1 MELIADQG
9 IDNADKR
16 FIPILN
22 CGFPEHQQITAVA
35 IPIYR
40 RFASTVGFRWAGSL
54 AIGGGE
60 MIRGASGKQIEDI
73 GNMGNELKER
83 LGEIAESLATGTQF
97 PDMSMVAYPSF
108 FLNPILS
115 KVMTRM
121 NKRGWKSQAKKNC
134 GMVDAV
140 PYA

>member
-35 IPIYR
+35 ITIYR

-134 GMVDAV
+134 GVVDAV

>member
-1 MELIADQG
+1 
-9 IDNADKR
+9 
-16 FIPILN
+16 
-22 CGFPEHQQITAVA
+22 
-35 IPIYR
+35 
-40 RFASTVGFRWAGSL
+40 
-54 AIGGGE
+54 

-115 KVMTRM
+115 KITIWM
-121 NKRGWKSQAKKNC
+121 NNRGWKSQAKKN
-134 GMVDAV
+134 GGVVDAT